1 MSLVTLMKV
10 FKYIFGLQP
19 EALIIIILHVFVI
32 VPCLV
37 LGFVLVGIVGMEE
50 GGRMARVGE
59 LGTWWRLWW
68 DESGR

>member
-1 MSLVTLMKV
+1 MIV
-10 FKYIFGLQP
+10 FKYIFDLQP

-50 GGRMARVGE
+50 RGKK
-59 LGTWWRLWW
+59 GTDL
-68 DESGR
+68 